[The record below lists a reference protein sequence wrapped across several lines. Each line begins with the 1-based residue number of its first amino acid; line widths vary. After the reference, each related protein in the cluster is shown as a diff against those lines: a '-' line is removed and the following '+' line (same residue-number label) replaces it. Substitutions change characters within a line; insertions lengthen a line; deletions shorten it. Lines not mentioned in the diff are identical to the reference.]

1 VIFHEEDNWGLPMK
15 MRKIVKL
22 PEALCPSVWK
32 KGQIDGSL
40 PNTARGILSEG
51 ALLRNM
57 TSAYGSA
64 DVLSGGLLGNV
75 WESGWR
81 RW

>member
-1 VIFHEEDNWGLPMK
+1 MSGVIFHEKDNWGLPMK
-15 MRKIVKL
+15 MRKIAKL
-22 PEALCPSVWK
+22 PEALYPSTWK
-32 KGQIDGSL
+32 KCQID
-40 PNTARGILSEG
+40 RLSEG